1 MLPYRNDSQLPPHLA
16 LWASTA
22 PPPQQR
28 FPNCG
33 RLASA
38 AALRAMADEM
48 AGKRGGWRSPGNEK
62 MVALST
68 CLYLVWTQRG
78 FAMKGYQPAGL

>member
-1 MLPYRNDSQLPPHLA
+1 
-16 LWASTA
+16 
-22 PPPQQR
+22 
-28 FPNCG
+28 
-33 RLASA
+33 
-38 AALRAMADEM
+38 MADEM